1 MKFDKKTVR
10 TVALAA
16 FAVLAG
22 YWCLQNLS
30 LIGRALRALV
40 GLASPFLLGCAIAFI
55 LNVPMR
61 AVERHLGEG
70 GKHMDRLRRPLAFL
84 LTLALVAGVL
94 ALAGLV
100 IVPNLGEAMSSVT
113 QQTQSFFTRLPATLT
128 ELEARLPEL
137 QAVLASL
144 QINWTILSNKA
155 LELLQSLGRSLLDSG
170 VGGVLNGVSIV
181 GSVVSGVSTFFIGL
195 VFAVYLLFQKEKL
208 SRQARQCLYALLPE
222 KAADRVLEI
231 AALSNR
237 TFSHFLSGQC
247 LEAVILGTMFTVSM
261 AIFRMPYAL
270 LVGALIALTALIPV
284 VGAFIGCGVGTLLL
298 LLGDDPVQALLFI
311 VLFLVLQQIEG
322 NLIYPHVVG
331 SSVGLPSIWVLAAVI
346 VGGKLMG
353 IVGMLVFIPLCSVL
367 YALFRQF
374 VKGRLAKRKISP
386 AKLRPEGS
394 PPHKAAGE
402 HPPADKDGKSSGT

>member
-1 MKFDKKTVR
+1 MEFNKKTVR
-10 TVALAA
+10 TIALAA

-30 LIGRALRALV
+30 LLGRALRALV
-40 GLASPFLLGCAIAFI
+40 GMVSPFLLGCAIAFI

-61 AVERHLGEG
+61 AVERHLGQG

-100 IVPNLGEAMSSVT
+100 IVPNLGAAMSSVA
-113 QQTQSFFTRLPATLT
+113 QQTQSFFTRLPAALAP
-128 ELEARLPEL
+128 LEARLPEL
-137 QAVLASL
+137 KTALATL
-144 QINWTILSNKA
+144 KIDWTTLSNKA
-155 LELLQSLGRSLLDSG
+155 LELFESLSGSLLNSG
-170 VGGVLNGVSIV
+170 TGGILSGVSIL

-208 SRQARQCLYALLPE
+208 SRQARQCLYALLSE
-222 KAADRVLEI
+222 RTADRVLEI

-261 AIFRMPYAL
+261 AIFGMPYAL
-270 LVGALIALTALIPV
+270 LVGALIALTALIPI
-284 VGAFIGCGVGTLLL
+284 VGAFIGCGVGTLLIL
-298 LLGDDPVQALLFI
+298 LKDPVQALLFI

-353 IVGMLVFIPLCSVL
+353 IVGMLVCIPLCSVL

-374 VKGRLAKRKISP
+374 VKDRLVEKKISP
-386 AKLRPEGS
+386 AKLRPES
-394 PPHKAAGE
+394 PPPHRTAGG
-402 HPPADKDGKSSGT
+402 HPPAAGDGKRPGA

>member
-1 MKFDKKTVR
+1 MEFDKKTVR

-30 LIGRALRALV
+30 LIGSALQALV
-40 GLASPFLLGCAIAFI
+40 GLAFPFLLGCAIAFI
-55 LNVPMR
+55 VNVPMR
-61 AVERHLGEG
+61 AVERHLSGG
-70 GKHMDRLRRPLAFL
+70 GKRMDRLRRPLAFM

-100 IVPNLGEAMSSVT
+100 IVPNLGMALSSVT
-113 QQTQSFFTRLPATLT
+113 QQTQSFFTQLPATLA

-137 QAVLASL
+137 KAILAGL
-144 QINWTILSNKA
+144 KIDWTTLSNKA
-155 LELLQSLGRSLLDSG
+155 LELLQSLGGSLLDSS
-170 VGGVLNGVSIV
+170 VGGVLSGVSIV
-181 GSVVSGVSTFFIGL
+181 GSVVNGVSTFFIGL

-237 TFSHFLSGQC
+237 TFSNFLSGQC

-261 AIFRMPYAL
+261 AILRMHYAL
-270 LVGALIALTALIPV
+270 LVGALIALTALIPI
-284 VGAFIGCGVGTLLL
+284 VGAFIGCGVGTLLIL
-298 LLGDDPVQALLFI
+298 LVDPIQALLFI

-353 IVGMLVFIPLCSVL
+353 IVGMLVCIPLCSVL

-374 VKGRLAKRKISP
+374 VKDRLAKKKISP
-386 AKLRPEGS
+386 AKFWPED
-394 PPHKAAGE
+394 PQPHRTAGK
-402 HPPADKDGKSSGT
+402 HPPAAGDGKSSGA